1 MPSDVHPVS
10 SDTAS
15 AKPFAV
21 RKARTRFF
29 GLTLDECIRVFF
41 GGNAFVAVIVLALI
55 TFFLFRE
62 GSAFFGQN
70 RESLRVYRQAG
81 LEYIDII
88 RQQEADHTALTRY
101 LFAIRM
107 EVVATLRDERG
118 AVIQADLEAAKNA
131 VQQLADAE
139 GDATSPALV
148 SARARLAEAQKADAA
163 LGASINGELA
173 AFDAFAERYSD
184 TVLPVRGLVSDL
196 GEIATGIKSRYI
208 ENEDYK
214 VARSQFIQAGKQ
226 VEADAIQL
234 REIDFKTE
242 VAAITGI
249 FPAYQQ
255 INGEFTAALQEAVRE
270 LPVLPVA
277 SLQPRLDRFKVLT
290 QDYVEM
296 FPGMEARLKAWDPLT
311 PVTWSKSF
319 SSFIFGR
326 EWLTASFW
334 QDWYGVVPLFVG
346 SLMISLIAL
355 IIAVPLGVCAAIYIN
370 QVAGPREQKLVKPA
384 IEFISAIPSVVLG
397 FFGIAVLGQTLR
409 ALSQFESLSWIPG
422 FPYSERLN
430 ALTAGVLLA
439 LIAVPTI
446 FTLAE
451 DAINNVPRAF
461 KEASF
466 ALGASRL
473 QTIIRIV
480 VPAALSGIVSAV
492 LLGLG
497 RVMGETMVVLLC
509 AGNRIAIPDFTAGL
523 AVAVQP
529 VHTMTGIIAQEMG
542 EVARG
547 GIHYRALFVVG
558 LVLFFIALLLNYL
571 AQKIVRKYRISVG

>member
-1 MPSDVHPVS
+1 MPSDVQPAS
-10 SDTAS
+10 SDAAP

-21 RKARTRFF
+21 KKARTRFF
-29 GLTLDECIRVFF
+29 GLTFDECIRVFF

-107 EVVATLRDERG
+107 KVVATLRDERG

-131 VQQLADAE
+131 VEQLAGAE
-139 GDATSPALV
+139 GDATSTALV

-163 LGASINGELA
+163 LGAAINGELA

-249 FPAYQQ
+249 LPAYEQ

-270 LPVLPVA
+270 LPVLPVT

-290 QDYVEM
+290 QDYVAM
-296 FPGMEARLKAWDPLT
+296 FPGIEARLKAWDPLT

-473 QTIIRIV
+473 QTIVRIV